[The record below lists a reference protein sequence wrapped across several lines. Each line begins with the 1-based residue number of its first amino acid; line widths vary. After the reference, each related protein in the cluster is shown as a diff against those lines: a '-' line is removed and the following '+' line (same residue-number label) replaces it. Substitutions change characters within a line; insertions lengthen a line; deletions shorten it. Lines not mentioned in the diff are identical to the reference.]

1 MSNTLVNIL
10 SRLGMRFAIGM
21 TYAYAC
27 LLVLITSQSLEH
39 EFLPIVKDFTVLT
52 TEHFNDKVIIS
63 GTFNKVRDCRFI
75 EITAY
80 SGDRLAMLA
89 YNDTADHVVRSR
101 ARGFQEF
108 GPWVIQPDNKK
119 PLTIEARHK
128 CHILWDSTSDLIGD
142 LGVGFN

>member
-21 TYAYAC
+21 AYAYAC

-39 EFLPIVKDFTVLT
+39 EFLPVVKDFTVLT

-80 SGDRLAMLA
+80 SGDRLATLV
-89 YNDTADHVVRSR
+89 YSDTSEHVAKSR
-101 ARGFQEF
+101 AKGPQAF

-119 PLTIEARHK
+119 QLVLEARHR

-142 LGVGFN
+142 LEVGFN